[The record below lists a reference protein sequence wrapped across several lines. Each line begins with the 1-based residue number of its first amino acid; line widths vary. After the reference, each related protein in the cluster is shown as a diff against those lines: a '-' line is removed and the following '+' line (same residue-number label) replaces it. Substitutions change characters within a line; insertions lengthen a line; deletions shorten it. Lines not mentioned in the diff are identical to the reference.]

1 MRRNPSG
8 HRERRGKQSKEKV
21 QGRYRSKRPCSIGQ
35 PALTYRCIKDGHRRD
50 DADCRHAHTQDASA
64 KEDDQRHPS
73 RELTL
78 PEQGHRR
85 PHHGRQR
92 GDKHH
97 LRVPTEDPQG
107 KHDATKRWRER
118 VPVNRA
124 RDHPQQGGEQPVRPR
139 LVQQRGTTYNKEG
152 LTEDQAGK
160 GGLDAG
166 CAPRPGKAIRS
177 HTRQRRRKCNRTVVA
192 SLRTTD
198 EQGNPDQG
206 RKPSVL
212 TERDRKAPRYRR
224 RPKRDIATS
233 QGIREDCMR
242 RTVRE
247 DHIGVGEFIAKDES
261 AIDEE
266 RQKEKQPR
274 TERHDVRNGLELL
287 LL

>member
-1 MRRNPSG
+1 MALGCDVGGGGRRRLHRRRHRTCTATDGSRCRLGPFIPDQLPVPRHRVDCQAHRERSEIDGPMRRNPSG
-8 HRERRGKQSKEKV
+8 HRERRGKQSKEKI
-21 QGRYRSKRPCSIGQ
+21 QGRYRSKRPCRIGQ

-166 CAPRPGKAIRS
+166 CAPRPGKAKSS

-198 EQGNPDQG
+198 EQGDPDQG

-224 RPKRDIATS
+224 RP
-233 QGIREDCMR
+233 
-242 RTVRE
+242 
-247 DHIGVGEFIAKDES
+247 
-261 AIDEE
+261 
-266 RQKEKQPR
+266 
-274 TERHDVRNGLELL
+274 
-287 LL
+287 